1 MMIAAV
7 TTALVDIEFTNR
19 ATTTAAEEFLV
30 IVPPP
35 SYRTLYRKDTT
46 NLVSN
51 VYIAK

>member
-7 TTALVDIEFTNR
+7 TTAPVDIEFTNR
-19 ATTTAAEEFLV
+19 AVTTVAEELFV
-30 IVPPP
+30 VVSPP

-46 NLVSN
+46 NLVFN